1 LRNERDVRQEPEPS
15 AVKGSMMKKN
25 HDQINAF
32 LGKDTE
38 FEGKLS
44 FTGAVRMDCRFKGE
58 ILSGGT
64 LIVGESAVIES
75 DVHVSQI
82 VVSGEVRGNIVADRV
97 EIRAPGKVIGNIRS
111 PVLVIEEGVLFDGSC
126 QMHVRQEIAGND
138 FSVKDLAENKN

>member
-1 LRNERDVRQEPEPS
+1 
-15 AVKGSMMKKN
+15 MKKN
-25 HDQINAF
+25 DDQINAF

-75 DVHVSQI
+75 NVRVSHMVI
-82 VVSGEVRGNIVADRV
+82 SGEVRGNIEADRV

-111 PVLVIEEGVLFDGSC
+111 PVLVIEEGVIFDGSC
-126 QMHVRQEIAGND
+126 QMQVQQGAAGND
-138 FSVKDLAENKN
+138 LPEVRLTDNKN

>member
-1 LRNERDVRQEPEPS
+1 
-15 AVKGSMMKKN
+15 MKKN

-75 DVHVSQI
+75 DVRVSHVVI
-82 VVSGEVRGNIVADRV
+82 SGEVRGNIEADRV

-111 PVLVIEEGVLFDGSC
+111 PVLVIEEGVIFDGSC
-126 QMHVRQEIAGND
+126 QMQVQEGAAGND
-138 FSVKDLAENKN
+138 FSVAGLTDNKK

>member
-1 LRNERDVRQEPEPS
+1 VLGGPEASP
-15 AVKGSMMKKN
+15 VKGFLMKKN

-75 DVHVSQI
+75 DVHVSHMVI
-82 VVSGEVRGNIVADRV
+82 SGEVRGNIEADRV

-111 PVLVIEEGVLFDGSC
+111 PVLVIEEGVIFDGVC
-126 QMHVRQEIAGND
+126 QMQVQQGAVGND
-138 FSVKDLAENKN
+138 FSVVGLTDNKK

>member
-1 LRNERDVRQEPEPS
+1 
-15 AVKGSMMKKN
+15 MKKN

-58 ILSGGT
+58 ILSGET

-75 DVHVSQI
+75 DVRVSHMVI
-82 VVSGEVRGNIVADRV
+82 SGEFRGNIEADRV

-111 PVLVIEEGVLFDGSC
+111 PVLVIEEGVIFDGSS
-126 QMHVRQEIAGND
+126 QMQIREGASGKD
-138 FSVKDLAENKN
+138 FSVVDSKDDKK

>member
-1 LRNERDVRQEPEPS
+1 
-15 AVKGSMMKKN
+15 MKKN

-64 LIVGESAVIES
+64 LVVGETAVIES
-75 DVHVSQI
+75 DVRVSHMVI
-82 VVSGEVRGNIVADRV
+82 SGEVRGNIEADRV
-97 EIRAPGKVIGNIRS
+97 EIRAPAKVIGNIHS
-111 PVLVIEEGVLFDGSC
+111 PVLVIEEGVIFDGSC
-126 QMHVRQEIAGND
+126 QMQARDEATDND
-138 FSVKDLAENKN
+138 FSAVGPADKKK

>member
-1 LRNERDVRQEPEPS
+1 
-15 AVKGSMMKKN
+15 MKKN

-75 DVHVSQI
+75 DVRVSHVVI
-82 VVSGEVRGNIVADRV
+82 SGEVRGNIEADRV
-97 EIRAPGKVIGNIRS
+97 EILAPGKVMGNIRS
-111 PVLVIEEGVLFDGSC
+111 PVLVIEEGVIFDGSC
-126 QMHVRQEIAGND
+126 QMQVQEGAAGND
-138 FSVKDLAENKN
+138 FSVAGLTDNKK

>member
-1 LRNERDVRQEPEPS
+1 
-15 AVKGSMMKKN
+15 MKKN
-25 HDQINAF
+25 DDQINAF

-75 DVHVSQI
+75 DVRVSHMVI
-82 VVSGEVRGNIVADRV
+82 SGEVRGNIEADRV

-111 PVLVIEEGVLFDGSC
+111 PVLVIEEGVIFDGSC
-126 QMHVRQEIAGND
+126 QMQVREGASGND
-138 FSVKDLAENKN
+138 FSEMGLTGNKD

>member
-1 LRNERDVRQEPEPS
+1 
-15 AVKGSMMKKN
+15 MKKN

-75 DVHVSQI
+75 DVRVSHMVI
-82 VVSGEVRGNIVADRV
+82 SGEVRGNIEADRV

-111 PVLVIEEGVLFDGSC
+111 PVLVIEEGVIFDGSC
-126 QMHVRQEIAGND
+126 QMQVQEGAAGND
-138 FSVKDLAENKN
+138 FSVVGLTDNKK